1 MKTQKTAALGTV
13 DGSVLH
19 TASLRIAFTPSVE
32 VDNEAGII
40 RNASVMTIGPALG
53 HGFDIDAVTI
63 QQVATLIN
71 ESSNGVKVRF
81 KHPTPR
87 DDGLMPDDLGTDVG
101 YLKNARIEG
110 DSVRGDIH
118 LAEYAKSLPGVGDV
132 WTYLL
137 AKAKSDPAGF
147 GLSAVIGYEAVP
159 QLDGSGN
166 PVGLVARVFY
176 VRAVDF
182 VGTPAA
188 NPNGLL
194 STPGNVPELPKI
206 SPAANAATT
215 QGVSLM
221 EPKLKDLLIS
231 SYELDGGASDEA
243 AQSFYD
249 GLTDE
254 QKAEIE
260 SKLNPAPVAAAQAK
274 TPAPAPLS
282 RADDGDRL
290 VALEAKRIAQLTQ
303 LGAMLKVPEDVVRQQ
318 IAANADVPT
327 ARQAMLEYIHK
338 TAKPVESVRVGED
351 RNRASLAAA
360 LPEAIM
366 LRANVSVEKPH
377 ERSAQL
383 RQMTLIDMGRH
394 YLASLG
400 VNDAWSLSRTRISE
414 LLLSN
419 RILARHYPQ
428 AALAQST
435 SDFTSILADTIN
447 KTLRQAYV
455 DAPRNWTLWA
465 RRSTA
470 ADYKTITRAVL
481 SESPDLVSRDEGKG
495 ITYVTLSDGKETFAL
510 SEYVGGI
517 KLTRRAIIND
527 DLDAFGR
534 IPMLQ
539 GNAAA
544 RKEDDVAYGVITANA
559 AMADS
564 IALFHASHSNLIVSG
579 GAAPSVTTLAA
590 TEALLMK
597 QKGPKSAA
605 RLSLEPKFLLVP
617 VALKTVAMQLINS
630 TVDPAKNNQTIN
642 PYANK
647 LTVVPNVRL
656 DDNSSTAWY
665 LLADY
670 RDGQIDTVEVC
681 FFVDEPEPVAKQETE
696 FDTEDVKYA
705 IRHSVVAKAIDFRG
719 MAKNPGA

>member
-1 MKTQKTAALGTV
+1 M
-13 DGSVLH
+13 
-19 TASLRIAFTPSVE
+19 
-32 VDNEAGII
+32 
-40 RNASVMTIGPALG
+40 
-53 HGFDIDAVTI
+53 
-63 QQVATLIN
+63 
-71 ESSNGVKVRF
+71 
-81 KHPTPR
+81 
-87 DDGLMPDDLGTDVG
+87 
-101 YLKNARIEG
+101 
-110 DSVRGDIH
+110 
-118 LAEYAKSLPGVGDV
+118 
-132 WTYLL
+132 
-137 AKAKSDPAGF
+137 
-147 GLSAVIGYEAVP
+147 P
-159 QLDGSGN
+159 QLDESGK

-194 STPGNVPELPKI
+194 SIPGNVPELPKI
-206 SPAANAATT
+206 SPAENPAITT
-215 QGVSLM
+215 GVSLM
-221 EPKLKDLLIS
+221 EPKLKELLIA
-231 SYELDGGASDEA
+231 SYGLDGGSSDEA

-249 GLTDE
+249 GLSE
-254 QKAEIE
+254 AKRAEVNAA
-260 SKLNPAPVAAAQAK
+260 LNSAPLSAK
-274 TPAPAPLS
+274 TPSQTTLNQPV
-282 RADDGDRL
+282 ADDGDKL
-290 VALEAKRIAQLTQ
+290 VAMEAKRISQLTQ
-303 LGAMLKVPEDVVRQQ
+303 LGALLKVPEEIVREQ
-318 IAANADVPT
+318 IACNADVPT
-327 ARQAMLEYIHK
+327 ARQAMLQHIHK
-338 TAKPVESVRVGED
+338 TAKPVEAVRVGED
-351 RNRASLAAA
+351 RNRASLASA
-360 LPEAIM
+360 LPDAIM
-366 LRANVSVEKPH
+366 LRANVTIGKPH
-377 ERSAQL
+377 ERAEQL
-383 RQMTLIDMGRH
+383 KQMTLVDMGRH

-400 VNDAWSLSRTRISE
+400 VSDAWNLSRTRVSE
-414 LLLSN
+414 LLLG
-419 RILARHYPQ
+419 RHVLARHYPQ

-470 ADYKTITRAVL
+470 ADYKTITRAAL

-559 AMADS
+559 AMSDS
-564 IALFHASHSNLIVSG
+564 VALFHSSHSNLIGSG

-630 TVDPAKNNQTIN
+630 TVDPAKNNSTIN

-656 DDNSSTAWY
+656 DDSSSTAWY

-719 MAKNPGA
+719 MAKNPGT